1 MHESSDWKLSVD
13 FDSSLVFPSFI
24 AITASRPD
32 IVMYSVLKKTVILI
46 ELTSPCEEN
55 FEDRHFDKIARYE
68 ALCVSI
74 RENGW
79 RHHLFA
85 IEVGA
90 RGYCAYN
97 VRSCFRRLG
106 LNTKETKV
114 VLSEITSTAIQCSF
128 VIWLNRDNKIWNE
141 QATSTFD
148 ITRKAPRKHTTFK
161 FKNKVS
167 KHSNAKYSQTLS
179 KFYRPGFINKGNT
192 CYMNALL
199 QALSVLTGFWSAL
212 PALAS
217 EEQDISPLVGA
228 YCQIMFFLK
237 SSKNPIDPP
246 CFLDAFSRFMVSNER
261 GDFVVNSQQDV
272 PEVLNYILDNFCGI
286 SVLAQDQIR
295 VVIRKRITCM
305 NCLQSDDRE
314 DVHMIVKLN
323 VAKNVNAA
331 FDNFLNE
338 EVILDREC
346 PVCFSKHNA
355 SLEKRVVVAGKYLI
369 IQLKRYL
376 LNDGGWVK
384 DMSLVNCVMD
394 QLSFCVDLD
403 DEVQCLKSYHLVAS
417 ICHSGTLAA
426 GHYTAH
432 VLHKQDSQ
440 WLLCNDK
447 AVLPIQ
453 SSEVDNKYS
462 YVLFYELS

>member
-1 MHESSDWKLSVD
+1 M
-13 FDSSLVFPSFI
+13 
-24 AITASRPD
+24 
-32 IVMYSVLKKTVILI
+32 
-46 ELTSPCEEN
+46 TSPCEEN
-55 FEDRHFDKIARYE
+55 FQDRHFDKIARYE

-74 RENGW
+74 REDGW

-97 VRSCFRRLG
+97 VCSCFRRLG
-106 LNTKETKV
+106 LNTKETEV
-114 VLSEITSTAIQCSF
+114 VLSELTSTAIQCSF

-148 ITRKAPRKHTTFK
+148 IPKKAPRKHTPL
-161 FKNKVS
+161 KNKAS
-167 KHSNAKYSQTLS
+167 KHSNAKYSQPLS

-199 QALSVLTGFWSAL
+199 QDLTVVTGFWSTL

-217 EEQDISPLVGA
+217 EEQDISSLVAA

-237 SSKNPIDPP
+237 SSKNPIDPS
-246 CFLDAFSRFMVSNER
+246 CFLDAFYHFMVSIER

-272 PEVLNYILDNFCGI
+272 PEVLNYLLDNFCGI
-286 SVLAQDQIR
+286 SVLAQDQIK
-295 VVIRKRITCM
+295 VFIWNRITCT

-314 DVHMIVKLN
+314 DTHMIVTG
-323 VAKNVNAA
+323 NVNSA
-331 FDNFLNE
+331 FINFLNE
-338 EVILDREC
+338 EVILNREC
-346 PVCFSKHNA
+346 PVCLSKHNA
-355 SLEKRVVVAGKYLI
+355 CLEKRMLVAGKYVI
-369 IQLKRYL
+369 IHLKKYL
-376 LNDGGWVK
+376 LNDGGWLK
-384 DMSLVNCVMD
+384 DISLVNCVSE
-394 QLSFCVDLD
+394 QLSFSVDLD
-403 DEVQCLKSYHLVAS
+403 DDVQCRKCYQLVAS

-440 WLLCNDK
+440 CLLCNDK
-447 AVLPIQ
+447 AVLPLQ
-453 SSEVDNKYS
+453 SSVVDNKYS
-462 YVLFYELS
+462 CVLFYELS